1 MFADFLNNIIL
12 YPFFI
17 TLVRLSG
24 VFATAPFYADK
35 GVNIK
40 ARLTIAVVLS
50 IAIAPAVS
58 QHIPTIPGS
67 VGLLL
72 LVILGEFFIGLLL
85 GFGAK
90 LLMLAVNIAG
100 DFMAAIMGLQAASMF
115 DTRSGSNTTSISSML
130 SIMALAAFIALDLHL
145 YLLQAFIESYN
156 IIGFN
161 KAMDLGEVA
170 QAIIL
175 TVSKS
180 MILGVKM
187 AAPVVVTNFII
198 NCSLGVLNRLV
209 PQIHVFFISMP
220 LTMLSGIFILVL
232 SIASML
238 ILFTEEVENNLIIF
252 SQEVE

>member
-1 MFADFLNNIIL
+1 MFAEFLNNIIL
-12 YPFFI
+12 YPFFV
-17 TLVRLSG
+17 TFVRISG

-35 GVNIK
+35 GVSPK
-40 ARLTIAVVLS
+40 TRLAVAMVLA

-58 QHIPTIPGS
+58 NFVPAIPKS

-72 LVILGEFFIGLLL
+72 LIVLGEFFIGLLL

-90 LLMLAVNIAG
+90 LFMLAVNICG
-100 DFMAAIMGLQAASMF
+100 DFMASMMGLQAASMF
-115 DTRSGSNTTSISSML
+115 DTRTGSNTTSLSSML
-130 SIMALAAFIALDLHL
+130 SIIALAAFIALDFHL

-170 QAIIL
+170 AAIIL
-175 TVSKS
+175 TVSKA
-180 MILGVKM
+180 MILGIKM
-187 AAPVVVTNFII
+187 SAPVVVTNFIV
-198 NCSLGVLNRLV
+198 NAALGVLNRLV

-220 LTMLSGIFILVL
+220 LTMLTGIFILVL
-232 SIASML
+232 TLASML

-252 SQEVE
+252 SQEVD